1 MLRHT
6 CLIYVAA
13 VLAACNLAGCKS
25 TKQTSSKQIE
35 RESVIDSALRINTN
49 EVLTTDYFDDEI
61 SGFVP
66 MDFTRL
72 QDLDSVVIPVK
83 SKGVEMEM
91 VVKPSG
97 ISYHTKVK
105 PVARSKLQKQE
116 ERTQTSQTKV
126 KEEIKEKEKV
136 KTKPSGF
143 RFPWWMWVA
152 LIIAAIILV
161 LRLLKVIQNPLKL
174 F

>member
-1 MLRHT
+1 MT
-6 CLIYVAA
+6 A
-13 VLAACNLAGCKS
+13 CKS
-25 TKQTSSKQIE
+25 TNQTSSKQVE
-35 RESVIDSALRINTN
+35 RESIIDSSLLISTD

-66 MDFTRL
+66 FDFTRL
-72 QDLDSVVIPVK
+72 KDLDSLVIPVK
-83 SKGVEMEM
+83 SRGVELEM

-105 PVARSKLQKQE
+105 PVARSKLQKTE
-116 ERTQTSQTKV
+116 SRESETKTKV
-126 KEEIKEKEKV
+126 KEASQEKEKV
-136 KTKPSGF
+136 KEKPSGF